1 MTTKLT
7 YKDQNLTQ
15 CLINSNNLSARV
27 SRVDSVLNDLSEFN
41 IMLMDDKKQ
50 AKRLLKLKKLIA
62 QSLELANEIDSTF
75 HNGIYN
81 RS

>member
-1 MTTKLT
+1 MKTKLT
-7 YKDQNLTQ
+7 YNDQHLTQ
-15 CLINSNNLSARV
+15 CLIDSNNLSARV
-27 SRVDSVLNDLSEFN
+27 SRVDSILNDLSEFD
-41 IMLMDDKKQ
+41 ILLMDDKKQ
-50 AKRLLKLKKLIA
+50 AKRLLKLKKLIT